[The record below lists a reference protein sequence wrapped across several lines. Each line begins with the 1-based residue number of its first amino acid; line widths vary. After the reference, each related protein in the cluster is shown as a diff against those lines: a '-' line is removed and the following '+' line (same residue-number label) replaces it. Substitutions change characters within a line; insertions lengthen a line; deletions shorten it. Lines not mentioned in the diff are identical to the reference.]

1 MAYSKTP
8 AVQTYETKR
17 VNFISNPQQRS
28 NDANKD
34 FRLVNMM
41 VEEIKSPV
49 GDNKKYYVKSRPGMT
64 QAYTTQTGEGRGIF
78 YWSPNARAPYTYV
91 ISVVG
96 NKVYATNITTNITL
110 AIITLTT
117 STGHV
122 GITEFL
128 STTNV
133 SSLVLLDGVE
143 GWVIATPFDIVSTE
157 TWSATK
163 ITDPEFPTPHVP
175 TPVYL
180 DYYLFVAKA
189 GTADIY
195 NSDLDNPSSW
205 TAGNYIQA
213 KMYPDTIKALSKN
226 NNFLYAVGTGSV
238 EYFYD
243 GANAS
248 GSPLTA
254 NPTAVQQ
261 FGTAAYATVIQTDKE
276 VLFVGE
282 TNDGGHTVWTIDG
295 FKENEIGI
303 PTVKSA
309 LLAEGSNISN
319 IRAFEARCSGQ
330 KLYVLCLTARTFVYS
345 LTTKMWSEWQSG
357 SSVFRGNDASD
368 GPAGSNYVLDAT
380 NGKIYLM
387 NETYFTDN
395 GTAFTCTV
403 VSAKMDFDTI
413 NRKFMYRLSIIG
425 DVPDDTGTD
434 IAVSVSWSDDDY
446 KTWSTPRTLNF
457 NSDLPAIQQ
466 LGQFR
471 RRAIKLSYS
480 LPHLFRIE
488 MIEVDINKGNA

>member
-1 MAYSKTP
+1 MPYSKTP
-8 AVQTYETKR
+8 AIQTYETKR
-17 VNFISNPQQRS
+17 INFISNPQQRS

-49 GDNKKYYVKSRPGMT
+49 GDNKKYYVKSRPGLS

-78 YWSPNARAPYTYV
+78 YWTYGGN
-91 ISVVG
+91 SYCMAVVG
-96 NKVYATNITTNITL
+96 DKVYANGTAVLTL
-110 AIITLTT
+110 ST

-122 GITEFL
+122 GFCEFL
-128 STTNV
+128 TTTN
-133 SSLVLLDGVE
+133 SPKLVLLDGTNGYV
-143 GWVIATPFDIVSTE
+143 F
-157 TWSATK
+157 SAYNSVAQ

-226 NNFLYAVGTGSV
+226 NNFLYAVGSSSV

-261 FGTAAYATVIQTDKE
+261 FGTAAYASVIQTDKE

-295 FKENEIGI
+295 FKENEIAI

-309 LLAEGSNISN
+309 LLAEGSNIGN
-319 IRAFEARCSGQ
+319 IRAFEARTSGQ
-330 KLYVLCLTARTFVYS
+330 KLYVLCLSARTFVYS

-357 SSVFRGNDASD
+357 SSIFCGNDASD
-368 GPAGSNYVLDAT
+368 GPNGSNYVLDAT

>member
-1 MAYSKTP
+1 MPYSKTP

-17 VNFISNPQQRS
+17 INFISNPQQRS

-41 VEEIKSPV
+41 TEEVRSPV

-64 QAYTTQTGEGRGIF
+64 QAFTTQTGEGRGIF
-78 YWSPNARAPYTYV
+78 YWTYGGN
-91 ISVVG
+91 SYCMAVVG
-96 NKVYATNITTNITL
+96 NKVYANGTAVL
-110 AIITLTT
+110 TLTT

-122 GITEFL
+122 GMCEFL

-133 SSLVLLDGVE
+133 SSLILLDGTKGYVFSAFDT
-143 GWVIATPFDIVSTE
+143 ATE
-157 TWSATK
+157 
-163 ITDPEFPTPHVP
+163 ITDAEFPTPHVP

-189 GTADIY
+189 DTADIY
-195 NSDLDNPSSW
+195 NSDLDTPSAW

-226 NNFLYAVGTGSV
+226 NNFLYAVGSSSV

-254 NPTAVQQ
+254 NTTAVQQ
-261 FGTAAYATVIQTDKE
+261 FGTAAYGTVIQTDKE

-309 LLAEGSNISN
+309 LLAEGSNIGN
-319 IRAFEARCSGQ
+319 IRAFEIRVSGQ

-357 SSVFRGNDASD
+357 SSVFLGNDATD
-368 GPAGSNYVLDAT
+368 GPNGSAYVLDAT
-380 NGKIYLM
+380 SGKIYTM

-395 GTAFTCTV
+395 GAAFTCTV
-403 VSAKMDFDTI
+403 VSAKTDFDNI

-434 IAVSVSWSDDDY
+434 ISVLVSWSDDDY
-446 KTWSTPRTLNF
+446 KTWSTPRTLRF
-457 NSDLPAIQQ
+457 TADLPAIQQ
-466 LGQFR
+466 LGHFR
-471 RRAIKLSYS
+471 RRAFKLSYS

-488 MIEVDINKGNA
+488 MIEVDINKGNV

>member
-1 MAYSKTP
+1 MPYTKSP
-8 AVQTYETKR
+8 QIQTYETKR

-28 NDANKD
+28 SDANKD

-41 VEEIKSPV
+41 TEEIKSPI
-49 GDNKKYYVKSRPGMT
+49 GDNKKYFIKSRPGMT
-64 QAYTTQTGEGRGIF
+64 QTYTTQTGEGRGIF
-78 YWSPNARAPYTYV
+78 YWTYGGN
-91 ISVVG
+91 SYCMAVVG
-96 NKVYATNITTNITL
+96 NKVYANGTAVL
-110 AIITLTT
+110 TLTT

-122 GITEFL
+122 GFCEFL

-133 SSLVLLDGVE
+133 SSLILLDGTKGYVFS
-143 GWVIATPFDIVSTE
+143 AYN
-157 TWSATK
+157 SATE

-213 KMYPDTIKALSKN
+213 KMYPDTIKAMSKN
-226 NNFLYAVGTGSV
+226 NNFLYAVGSGSV

-261 FGTAAYATVIQTDKE
+261 FGTTAFATVVQTDKE
-276 VLFVGE
+276 VAFIGN
-282 TNDGGHTVWTIDG
+282 TFDGGPTVWTIDG

-303 PTVKSA
+303 PAVKSA
-309 LLAEGSNISN
+309 LTAEGTNIEN
-319 IRAFEARCSGQ
+319 ARAFALRVSGQ
-330 KLYVLCLTARTFVYS
+330 KLYVICLTSRTLVYS
-345 LTTKMWSEWQSG
+345 FTTKMWSEWQSA
-357 SSVFRGNDASD
+357 SSAFRGIDATD
-368 GPAGSNYVLDAT
+368 GPGGSAYILDSS
-380 NGKIYLM
+380 NGKVYTM
-387 NETYFTDN
+387 DESYFTDA
-395 GTAFTCTV
+395 GTAFTCTAIT
-403 VSAKMDFDTI
+403 AKLDFENI

-425 DVPDDTGTD
+425 DVPDDTGAENT
-434 IAVSVSWSDDDY
+434 ISVQWSDDDY
-446 KTWSTPRTLNF
+446 KTWSSARSLNF
-457 NSDLPAIQQ
+457 NADLPAIWQ

-480 LPHLFRIE
+480 LPHLLRIE
-488 MIEVDINKGNA
+488 MIEVDINKGSV